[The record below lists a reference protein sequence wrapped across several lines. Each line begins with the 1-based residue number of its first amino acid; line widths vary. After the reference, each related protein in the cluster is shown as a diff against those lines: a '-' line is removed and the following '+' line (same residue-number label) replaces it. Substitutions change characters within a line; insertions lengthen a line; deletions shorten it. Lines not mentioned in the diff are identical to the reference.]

1 MKKSNEVTL
10 RIKGDIN
17 EFKKTLEEK
26 GYKQTDHYI
35 LYDAFMVPENLE
47 IEKLS
52 TRDIISKAIIIRKVE
67 DIAKNETRRDMSYKM
82 KKFKEKGEI
91 VEQKST
97 RLKVLDCDDA
107 ENFMSTIGYKKI
119 MNIKEEDCGY
129 QKDGKNI
136 TTKDVKNGDKMIE
149 SETEE
154 NNPEFDTI
162 EKIKECL
169 KAEGLPLE
177 FNDCFIKKAEVELNK
192 ILNRN

>member
-82 KKFKEKGEI
+82 KKFNEKGEI

-119 MNIKEEDCGY
+119 MNITEEDCGY
-129 QKDGKNI
+129 QKDKIEGGQ
-136 TTKDVKNGDKMIE
+136 TKQCI
-149 SETEE
+149 S
-154 NNPEFDTI
+154 
-162 EKIKECL
+162 
-169 KAEGLPLE
+169 
-177 FNDCFIKKAEVELNK
+177 
-192 ILNRN
+192 

>member
-35 LYDAFMVPENLE
+35 LYDAFMVQENLE

-82 KKFKEKGEI
+82 KKFNEKGEI

-97 RLKVLDCDDA
+97 RLKVLDWDDA

-119 MNIKEEDCGY
+119 MNITEEDCGY